1 MSTTTALATPEAVP
15 AEARR
20 PRLEAVDKRDAALM
34 SVGTLASGVLAYA
47 FNVLA
52 ARTLGPDVYGGVGAL
67 WAGMFLLA
75 VLLYRPLE
83 QTLSRA
89 ISDQV
94 ARGGDARPVVR
105 SAARLAAVVAVVSTV
120 VLLAL
125 WGPITDGL
133 FGGRAVLTAALVLG
147 LAGYGVSYFV
157 RGLMGGV
164 RWFGGYG
171 VLLFADGAI
180 RVVVALP
187 LIFIASP
194 AIAAAAIAL
203 AAIGGAVAPGLMDRR
218 TTLHLIAGEGGDAEP
233 YPLGS
238 AIRFAAPAA
247 VIAGC
252 EQILVSG
259 GPLLV
264 LIAGGPHADHD
275 AGVLFAATLLVR
287 APVFVFQ
294 GIQASL
300 LPNLTTFEAN
310 GERARLNRATVT
322 VALILTGFSAL
333 VAAGALAI
341 GPFAMSVMF
350 GAGFEAG
357 RVDLAAMAVGIGGF
371 LAAGTFCQALLA
383 RGRAGRAAVGWA
395 LAAIAFIA
403 LELLLPGSAFHR
415 VSFAFGIASI
425 LAGVVSMASVWR
437 TR

>member
-1 MSTTTALATPEAVP
+1 MSTTTALAP
-15 AEARR
+15 AEAVRPERRR
-20 PRLEAVDKRDAALM
+20 PRLESVDKRDAALM
-34 SVGTLASGVLAYA
+34 SVGTLSSGVLAYA

-52 ARTLGPDVYGGVGAL
+52 ARTLGPDVYGAVGAL

-94 ARGGDARPVVR
+94 ARGSDARPAVVVALVS
-105 SAARLAAVVAVVSTV
+105 SAALLAA
-120 VLLAL
+120 

-133 FGGRAVLTAALVLG
+133 FGGRAVLTGALVVG
-147 LAGYGVSYFV
+147 LAGYGVSYFA

-180 RVVVALP
+180 RVLVALP

-194 AIAAAAIAL
+194 AIAGVAIAL
-203 AAIGGAVAPGLMDRR
+203 AAIGGGLAPAVLDRR
-218 TTLHLIAGEGGDAEP
+218 TSLHLIAGDGTADAEP

-310 GERARLNRATVT
+310 GEGARLRKATVT
-322 VALILTGFSAL
+322 VALIMVGFAAV

-341 GPFAMSVMF
+341 GPFAMSLMF
-350 GAGFEAG
+350 GDGFDAG

-383 RGRAGRAAVGWA
+383 RGRAGRAAIGWA
-395 LAAIAFIA
+395 LAAITFVG

-415 VSFAFGIASI
+415 VSFAFGISSV
-425 LAGVVSMASVWR
+425 LVGVVSMATVWR
-437 TR
+437 SR